1 MALSK
6 NLGRGYKKP
15 KRWLKLLIPLG
26 LLALGFF
33 GYNLYANREVSSGDE
48 GGNFNPIGI
57 IKKEPEA
64 AIKKDPAQLKTE
76 IETYLEGQVGTY
88 GYHVVELDDGGRSF
102 GARDDTYY
110 TAASTVKVAVFA
122 YLYNQIESGKI
133 NPDTVWAY
141 TGADYETG
149 TGSLQNDAVGT
160 RYKVSFLAERMIM
173 NSDNVA
179 TNILMRN
186 LGRTNI
192 QNYLNKNALAEVNV
206 VSNDVTPRG
215 MAKLLQLIYQ
225 GKLISGT
232 NKELLF
238 EYMKNSIT
246 PTRLV
251 AGVPAEIEVAHK
263 IGSWS
268 EAISDI
274 GIVFAPKRSYAIAV
288 YSEGVAWGEETDA
301 VIAKI
306 SQMVYEFENSF

>member
-15 KRWLKLLIPLG
+15 KRWFRLLIPLG
-26 LLALGFF
+26 LLVLGFF

-48 GGNFNPIGI
+48 NRNFNPIEI
-57 IKKEPEA
+57 
-64 AIKKDPAQLKTE
+64 IKKDPEPIIKKDPTQLKVG
-76 IETYLEGQVGTY
+76 IESYLGQQVGTY
-88 GYHVVELDDGGRSF
+88 GYHIIELDEGGRSF
-102 GARDDTYY
+102 GARDDAYY

-149 TGSLQNDAVGT
+149 TGSLQNDTVGT
-160 RYKVSFLAERMIM
+160 RYKVSFLAERMIVA
-173 NSDNVA
+173 SDNVA

-192 QNYLNKNALAEVNV
+192 QNYLNNNSLTEINLVA
-206 VSNDVTPRG
+206 NDVTPRG
-215 MAKLLQLIYQ
+215 MAKLLQLIHQ
-225 GKLISGT
+225 GKLISST
-232 NKELLF
+232 NKDLLF
-238 EYMKNSIT
+238 EYMKDSIT

-268 EAISDI
+268 GAISDI
-274 GIVFAPKRSYAIAV
+274 GIVFGPKRDYAIAV
-288 YSEGVAWGEETDA
+288 FSEGVAWGEETDA
-301 VIAKI
+301 VIAGI
-306 SQMVYEFENSF
+306 SKRVYEFEKSF